1 MRSTCRTAP
10 AAPAASTAPGPTGA
24 RSSDPSADTGIA
36 GTGISDPDATDY
48 GALRAALGDPTLS
61 PELLDLALT
70 HRSWAYENG
79 GLPTNE
85 RLEFLGDSVLGV
97 VVTETLYL
105 MHPDLSEGRLAK
117 LRAAVVN
124 ARALAEVARG
134 IELGDQIKLGRGE
147 DSTGGRDKASILS
160 DTVEALIGAVHISG
174 GIESSTQVV
183 HKLFDP
189 LLEAASALGA
199 GLDWKTSLQELAADQ
214 SLGVPEYVIEDDGPD
229 HMKTFTAQVRV
240 ADRMHGNGVGRS
252 KKEAEQAA
260 AETAY
265 RAIASELG
273 ITDVGAAS
281 PRSAAVA
288 DLSDASG

>member
-1 MRSTCRTAP
+1 VRHVWPVRRPRRPT
-10 AAPAASTAPGPTGA
+10 PGPLTL
-24 RSSDPSADTGIA
+24 RPDTGIID
-36 GTGISDPDATDY
+36 TSTTDY
-48 GALRAALGDPTLS
+48 GALRAALGDPVLD
-61 PELLDLALT
+61 PELLDRALT

-85 RLEFLGDSVLGV
+85 RLEFLGDSVLGI

-147 DSTGGRDKASILS
+147 ESTGGRDKASILS
-160 DTVEALIGAVHISG
+160 DTVEAVIGAVHISG
-174 GIESSTQVV
+174 GIEASSQVV
-183 HKLFDP
+183 HRLFDP
-189 LLEAASALGA
+189 LIEAASALGA

-240 ADRMHGNGVGRS
+240 ADRLHGNGVGRS

-265 RAIASELG
+265 RAIAAELG
-273 ITDVGAAS
+273 ITDVGAAE
-281 PRSAAVA
+281 PRSSAVS
-288 DLSDASG
+288 DLSDPSDN